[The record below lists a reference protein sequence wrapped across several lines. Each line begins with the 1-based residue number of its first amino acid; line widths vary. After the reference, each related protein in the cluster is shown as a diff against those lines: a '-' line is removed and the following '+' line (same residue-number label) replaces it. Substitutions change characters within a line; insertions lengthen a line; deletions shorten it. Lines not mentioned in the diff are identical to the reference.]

1 MALLLQA
8 YHGMLILGEAR
19 TRHEEFCIPMCI
31 VPATISNNV
40 PGSDFSI
47 GCDTGLNMIVEVR
60 EFSFYSRLSFVCFHD
75 LFLQP

>member
-1 MALLLQA
+1 
-8 YHGMLILGEAR
+8 
-19 TRHEEFCIPMCI
+19 MCI